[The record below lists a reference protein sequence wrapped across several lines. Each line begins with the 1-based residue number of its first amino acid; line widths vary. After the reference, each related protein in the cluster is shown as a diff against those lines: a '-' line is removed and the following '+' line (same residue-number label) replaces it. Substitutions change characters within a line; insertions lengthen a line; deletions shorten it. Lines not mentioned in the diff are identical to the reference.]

1 MASLLQKIRV
11 MVSADLNRLVDRA
24 LGSNETAVFQH
35 HVRQLQSLQEQLV
48 GQLAQVRAE
57 LTQLRRR
64 SDEQQ
69 ALLVKQDQE
78 VDALLTAGLQEDA
91 LAAQDR
97 LNQTRLK
104 AAHLTS
110 QVEKLDEQ
118 YAQMIEA
125 QAQINARVAAL
136 QPSAPEVDSLV
147 GLARA
152 KELTATTMQSLDDL
166 SGAGDPDVARVV
178 GSIRSRLSEAEA
190 HIQELEQRALAHGET
205 PEALKRMELES
216 QLEARK
222 ARLGMP
228 TTAGPADTTKPG

>member
-48 GQLAQVRAE
+48 GQLARVRAE

-97 LNQTRLK
+97 LNQTRLT

-110 QVEKLDEQ
+110 QVEKLEGE
-118 YAQMIEA
+118 YSQMIEA
-125 QAQINARVAAL
+125 QAQISARVAAL
-136 QPSAPEVDSLV
+136 QQSAPEVDSLV

-152 KELTATTMQSLDDL
+152 RELTAATTQSLDDL
-166 SGAGDPDVARVV
+166 SGTGDPDVARVV

-205 PEALKRMELES
+205 PEVLKRMELEN

-228 TTAGPADTTKPG
+228 TTAGPVDTTKPG